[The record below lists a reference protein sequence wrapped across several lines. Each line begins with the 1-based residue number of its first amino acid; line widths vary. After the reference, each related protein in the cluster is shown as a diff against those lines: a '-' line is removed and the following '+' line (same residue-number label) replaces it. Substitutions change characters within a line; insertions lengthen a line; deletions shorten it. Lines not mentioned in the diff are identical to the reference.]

1 MVQGVRGIGFWNL
14 DARAC
19 GEAEAVDGGC
29 VWLVSE
35 VSIQGIRFRV
45 FAPRNINGLR
55 SEGN

>member
-1 MVQGVRGIGFWNL
+1 MTADKLRGFPGLGRMVQGVRGIGFWNL

-35 VSIQGIRFRV
+35 VSIQG
-45 FAPRNINGLR
+45 
-55 SEGN
+55 